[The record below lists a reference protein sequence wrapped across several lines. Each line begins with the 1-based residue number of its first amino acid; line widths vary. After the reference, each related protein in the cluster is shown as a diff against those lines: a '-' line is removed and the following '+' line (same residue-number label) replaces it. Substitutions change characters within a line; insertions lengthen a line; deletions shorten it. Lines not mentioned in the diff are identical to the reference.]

1 MIMSGLSVLGSI
13 SVPLFTN
20 IRRQCW
26 PKYSNDGESLVTL
39 VPTFCVKFPR
49 GVVWYWIGFRS
60 SKHQNILVMCFS
72 PRLIMWGQGIAVRH
86 QNDSHQKCMQCTKTK
101 RDNAMF
107 FFEIKRTFR
116 AAAFPHI
123 LACSKTNNAAKP
135 ELSMSPRCLANI
147 MRNFYFL
154 MRVSDFLNIIKGIT
168 FF

>member
-1 MIMSGLSVLGSI
+1 M
-13 SVPLFTN
+13 
-20 IRRQCW
+20 
-26 PKYSNDGESLVTL
+26 
-39 VPTFCVKFPR
+39 
-49 GVVWYWIGFRS
+49 
-60 SKHQNILVMCFS
+60 
-72 PRLIMWGQGIAVRH
+72 RH

-147 MRNFYFL
+147 MRNYYFL

-168 FF
+168 FFKNYFFSQQVMQLLYCPFIMSRGYILFVWQEYSFQITMRQQWNDKRLAYKERLQGQLAGWSVLSVFSI

>member
-1 MIMSGLSVLGSI
+1 MTEWCPVSSM
-13 SVPLFTN
+13 
-20 IRRQCW
+20 
-26 PKYSNDGESLVTL
+26 
-39 VPTFCVKFPR
+39 KFPR
-49 GVVWYWIGFRS
+49 GVMWYWIGFRS

-168 FF
+168 FFKNYFFLSVGHAAFILSIYNEQRLHFVRLAGV